1 MPSAARDHRT
11 SVAKL
16 ATLAKADLALVYRS
30 VDSPD
35 QARDALLDV
44 LPTLADEYGSAAA
57 TLGADYYDELR
68 DAAGARGRF
77 TAIAAELPGPARAEA
92 LARWGVSPLFK
103 AEPDF
108 DSSLTLVSGGL
119 QRIIA
124 NADRQTV
131 RGSSIQDPSAR
142 GWIRVGHGECS
153 WCQQYLD
160 GQVHYTEGYDFNAHD
175 HCLCTADPVFE
186 DAETPPHIL
195 PDPPEITPEPEF
207 VDKLA
212 NRLRSGELT
221 PEQLKQGA
229 ASASPLGQRNAEEA
243 LRVFAAEREATK
255 AAQTAQKATQAPAEQ
270 VREALPTPTGSVASR
285 VDFPQDALDEL
296 VPKGGWTT
304 STRAKTVER
313 LKRTP
318 EGRQLLKTMDSFQSG
333 GSTAIPRLR
342 TDIEKYLSGDAD
354 DMPQGRKDAIDN
366 FLSALGRSDAGER
379 NLFRGMSIPGDIE
392 EVAARYKAGDDI
404 DLSLASF
411 TTDRR
416 LAQEFTLKGAG
427 QKVRAA
433 KKTPVLVEWVGGGK
447 RALPIEK
454 LSKSRVFANEKEWV
468 GAGRYAIEGV
478 KRTKRNGVE
487 TVVLT
492 IRQKGVW

>member
-1 MPSAARDHRT
+1 MPSAARDHRA
-11 SVAKL
+11 SIAKL
-16 ATLAKADLALVYRS
+16 TTLAKADLALVYRS

-44 LPTLADEYGSAAA
+44 LPAIADEYGAAAA

-77 TAIAAELPGPARAEA
+77 TAIPAEVPGAARAEA
-92 LARWGVSPLFK
+92 LARWGVSPLYQ

-108 DSSLTLVSGGL
+108 ESSLTLVSGGL

-124 NADRQTV
+124 NTDRQTV
-131 RGSSIQDPSAR
+131 RGSSIQDPGAK
-142 GWIRVGHGECS
+142 GWIRVGHGECD
-153 WCQQYLD
+153 WCQQFLD
-160 GQVHYTEGYDFNAHD
+160 GEVHYVEGYDFNAHD

-195 PDPPEITPEPEF
+195 PDPPEIAPEPDF
-207 VDKLA
+207 VEKLA
-212 NRLRSGELT
+212 ERLRSGEVT
-221 PEQLKQGA
+221 PEQLKQGS

-243 LRVFAAEREATK
+243 LRVFAAEQEASK
-255 AAQTAQKATQAPAEQ
+255 AAVVAKKATQSAAEQ
-270 VREALPTPTGSVASR
+270 VREALPTPTGSVAAKIE
-285 VDFPQDALDEL
+285 FPQEALDQL
-296 VPKGGWTT
+296 LPSGGWTT
-304 STRAKTVER
+304 ATRAKTVAR
-313 LKRTP
+313 LKETP

-342 TDIEKYLSGDAD
+342 TDIEKYLAGNAG
-354 DMPQGRKDAIDN
+354 DMPQGRKDAIEN
-366 FLSALGRSDAGER
+366 FLSALGRSDAGDR
-379 NLFRGMSIPGDIE
+379 NLFRGMSIPGDIG
-392 EVAARYKAGDDI
+392 EVAARYKVGDDL

-411 TTDRR
+411 TTDRK

-447 RALPIEK
+447 RALPIER

-478 KRTKRNGVE
+478 KRVKRNGVE